1 MTKAVKWIHVSEP
14 KGVLFSLIPV
24 EQPIMS
30 FPGACRLENQSQ
42 AELKWFGYVIYK
54 H

>member
-1 MTKAVKWIHVSEP
+1 MTRAVKWIHVSEP
-14 KGVLFSLIPV
+14 KRVLFSLIPV